1 MSGWPSACLGRDETE
16 KIKQTSTAGWT
27 YRFWHCGFLFFRR
40 QVGQRDLRLF
50 QIFKNKK
57 PETGQ
62 RDSAV
67 TVHEAVVSHFHEAC
81 WQDMLEEA
89 SDEFQGF
96 KSDLAGAI
104 TSFLAIGEGDVSIFD
119 SHDSG
124 IGDGYPEDIGGEV
137 FNAGIT
143 DAHRSRAPAGD
154 VLSVDEIIEQFV
166 FRDTIRCFIVMLDQ
180 LTHGAEIGFSGPFS
194 HAVDL
199 HGFIHF

>member
-137 FNAGIT
+137 FQGRLAVAYGLTVDVPGYIPDT
-143 DAHRSRAPAGD
+143 GVDFVEQPLPCHLVFEFGPEYFGKRSDRQ
-154 VLSVDEIIEQFV
+154 VEVI
-166 FRDTIRCFIVMLDQ
+166 
-180 LTHGAEIGFSGPFS
+180 SG
-194 HAVDL
+194 
-199 HGFIHF
+199 